1 MNICFLTHEYPKLG
15 LNPGGV
21 GVFLQTFLP
30 ELAKKGVE
38 VTVLG
43 ANNSNTFEDNFIK
56 GVRIV
61 RIPNP
66 KIPGFNW
73 WWIAKGLNQKIKE
86 LHEEKAFDLIEGS
99 ELAFAFLEKPK
110 GVKFI
115 IRLHGGHHFFAEAE
129 NRRVHFWRGFQEKKS
144 FKKAD
149 GFIAV
154 SDYVYVHTGK
164 LLSFND
170 KPVKKIRYGIDTLK
184 FNFSPET
191 TNPNPH
197 SLVFVGTVCEKKG
210 VGNLVSAILPVK
222 EKYPNVQLD
231 IYGKDWF
238 FPNGD
243 SYKDM
248 IRRKIKGKLESQVR
262 IHDPVPH
269 EQIPDIYRSS
279 EICIFPSFMETQGL
293 VAPEA
298 MSMGKI
304 VVFTNR
310 GPGPETIEHG
320 VNGFLCDPLDVS
332 SIASAIDE
340 AFSASGRKKEISY
353 AARTTVQENFGFDIS
368 LDENIS
374 FYNSIING

>member
-1 MNICFLTHEYPKLG
+1 MNICFLTHEYPKPG

-30 ELAKKGVE
+30 ELVKNGLQ

-43 ANNSNTFEDNFIK
+43 ANNSNTYEESNID
-56 GVRIV
+56 GVRII

-66 KIPGFNW
+66 RIPGISW
-73 WWIAKGLNQKIKE
+73 WWIAKGLNRKIKE
-86 LHEEKAFDLIEGS
+86 LHEEKAFDIVEGS
-99 ELAFAFLEKPK
+99 ELAFAFLEKPE

-129 NRRVHFWRGFQEKKS
+129 NRRVHFWKGLQEKKS
-144 FKKAD
+144 FEKAD

-154 SDYVYVHTGK
+154 SDYVYLHTGK
-164 LLSFND
+164 LLSYND

-184 FNFSPET
+184 FNFSPDT

-210 VGNLVSAILPVK
+210 VENLVLAILEVK
-222 EKYPNVQLD
+222 KKYPNVQLD
-231 IYGKDWF
+231 IYGKDWYY
-238 FPNGD
+238 PNGD
-243 SYKDM
+243 SYKEM
-248 IRRKIKGKLESQVR
+248 IRNKIKKKLGSQVR
-262 IHDPVPH
+262 IHPPVPH
-269 EQIPDIYRSS
+269 EKIPDIYRSA
-279 EICIFPSFMETQGL
+279 EICIFPSFMETQGI

-304 VVFTNR
+304 VVFTDR
-310 GPGPETIEHG
+310 GPGPETIQHG
-320 VNGFLCDPLDVS
+320 VNGFLCNPLEVS

-340 AFSASGRKKEISY
+340 AFCAFGRKKEISY
-353 AARTTVQENFGFDIS
+353 AARTTVQENFGFDVII
-368 LDENIS
+368 DENIS
-374 FYNSIING
+374 FYRLIANG